1 MALSSMKSFKN
12 QLVIILVVSTIL
24 PAILV
29 SGALLLQI
37 MDDAKASTT
46 AKLALQVKSD
56 ISVIR
61 NRLDILTS
69 RLEQLAL
76 DQNIVLAAENAVFS
90 VTAQSRLSR
99 LRDEHP
105 EISIIQIYDTLLWP
119 AESLPSNFEFVGLD
133 TLFENHPTVL
143 PESEIPNL
151 SGVNSDV
158 LQSLINQ
165 QSNGSI
171 TIQSNEFLIV
181 TVALTKQNEVSPQKG
196 IDTGFLIAVVS
207 LPNLLTLLD
216 DQTQRKISLSPQ
228 TSVGLDDALATV
240 VKTEQLTFS
249 EQVIYFSVASLRDDF
264 VKPINKAVT
273 KVALTILVVLLIS
286 ISLAWY
292 VSRRFTRPMSQ
303 IKTVVESY
311 GNSQF
316 NASIPDFDFSEF
328 QQLSRV
334 LVSMANQIEK
344 NQKEL
349 ESRVATRTS
358 ELADA
363 NNELTMLLEEQR
375 NLQSHL
381 VETEKMAQ
389 LGGLVA
395 GVAHEINTP
404 VGIGVTAAT
413 SLNEFIDE
421 IGTGISTETLTRKRL
436 NSLVERSRECSD
448 ILITNLSR
456 SAELISN
463 FKEVAVSQT
472 GSELNTFN
480 LNTFLSEI
488 VVSLYP
494 QTRKY
499 NVNVSFDI
507 DDWIELHSY
516 QGVFAQILTN
526 FIMNSLKHAF
536 TKENEYTI
544 KISAKVMDDSISIN
558 YSDDGSGMAPNVLT
572 HIFEPFYTTKRGKGG
587 TGLGM
592 HIVFNLVTQKL
603 EGQISVDSEPNKG
616 TQINILLPITH
627 LVGGSVKH

>member
-1 MALSSMKSFKN
+1 MALSSFKSFKN
-12 QLVIILVVSTIL
+12 QLVIILVISTIL
-24 PAILV
+24 PVMLV
-29 SGALLLQI
+29 SSALLLQI

-56 ISVIR
+56 IAVID
-61 NRLDILTS
+61 NRLDILIS

-90 VTAQSRLSR
+90 VSAQSRMSR
-99 LRDEHP
+99 LKVEHP
-105 EISIIQIYDTLLWP
+105 EISFIQLYDTQLWP
-119 AESLPSNFEFVGLD
+119 AESFPSNFEFVGLD
-133 TLFENHPTVL
+133 RVFENYPAIIPSGEVPTL
-143 PESEIPNL
+143 N
-151 SGVNSDV
+151 GVNSDA
-158 LQSLINQ
+158 LHSLVTE
-165 QSNGSI
+165 QSNGTI
-171 TIQSNEFLIV
+171 TIQSNEFLII
-181 TVALTKQNEVSPQKG
+181 TVALTKQNEVNPQKG
-196 IDTGFLIAVVS
+196 IDTGFLIVVVS
-207 LPNLLTLLD
+207 LPNLLAILD
-216 DQTQRKISLSPQ
+216 DPTQRKISLSPQ
-228 TSVGLDDALATV
+228 TSVGLEDALTTV
-240 VKTEQLTFS
+240 VKTEQLAFN
-249 EQVIYFSVASLRDDF
+249 EHVIYFSVASLKDDF
-264 VKPINKAVT
+264 VKPIDKAVM

-316 NASIPDFDFSEF
+316 NASIPDFCFSEF

-363 NNELTMLLEEQR
+363 NNELTNLLEEQR

-413 SLNEFIDE
+413 SLNEFIEE
-421 IGTGISTETLTRKRL
+421 IGTGISSETLTKKRL
-436 NSLVERSRECSD
+436 NSLIERSRECSD
-448 ILITNLSR
+448 ILVTNLSR

-499 NVNVSFDI
+499 HVSVSIDI
-507 DDWIELHSY
+507 DEWIELHSY

-536 TKENEYTI
+536 NKKQRYHV
-544 KISAKVMDDSISIN
+544 KISANIVDDMISLI
-558 YSDDGSGMAPNVLT
+558 YSDDGSGMEQNVLT
-572 HIFEPFYTTKRGKGG
+572 NIFEPFYTTKRGDGG

-603 EGQISVDSEPNKG
+603 EGQISVDSEPGKG
-616 TQINILLPITH
+616 TQIKIFLPINH
-627 LVGGSVKH
+627 LVGGAVKH